1 MNGEGHDQTEDAES
15 KQDGSTDPDTGDD
28 SNEQE
33 VIVIQDTGFTVKIQ
47 APGIEPFD
55 LQVHQ
60 LWFCIS
66 EYREMGR
73 RGFSLFKYPLSC
85 SGVSTGNGTGDPP
98 SSYGP

>member
-1 MNGEGHDQTEDAES
+1 MNGDGGHDRSEDTES
-15 KQDGSTDPDTGDD
+15 KQDGSTDPDASDD

-60 LWFCIS
+60 LS
-66 EYREMGR
+66 
-73 RGFSLFKYPLSC
+73 SC
-85 SGVSTGNGTGDPP
+85 FWIQIHEKRTFFL
-98 SSYGP
+98 